1 MPTTFTDCMDV
12 FDWFDDP
19 MYEYLYDIW
28 VSKSDAEAR
37 IARALPLLIEE
48 AVSLILRH
56 RGSESAYPE
65 QLLNQPA

>member
-1 MPTTFTDCMDV
+1 MPTTFADCMDV

-65 QLLNQPA
+65 QLLNQSA